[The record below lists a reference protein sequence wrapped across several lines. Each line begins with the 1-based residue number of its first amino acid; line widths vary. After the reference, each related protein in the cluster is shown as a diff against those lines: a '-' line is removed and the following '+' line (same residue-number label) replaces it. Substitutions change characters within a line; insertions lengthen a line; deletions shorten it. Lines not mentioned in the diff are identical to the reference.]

1 MPQTKL
7 RQEKHEALI
16 DAIGIAIFAI
26 IIELIGRS
34 IFSVYD
40 TNNQVYGARFWAETG
55 MPWMHVWMGL
65 DLIVGSV
72 TKALGDPLLAITVL
86 GCAVNAIA
94 SVSIYVINN
103 QLGIHRF
110 GACVIALVT
119 ALWFLP
125 HLGGW
130 VGDNLS
136 FLIGITPAL
145 IYAASRQQWTNALSI
160 GLGITIAIGA
170 TLKLNAFVPAFA
182 VSILWLTI
190 SSIDNYPSPLNE
202 SWQKISSNL
211 IRRGITICA
220 VALASGIALNWLIT
234 TETGLYTTVVETYMR
249 VSQSVASSQVSSS
262 RLLQI
267 PLGVDLIDAFNK
279 GQKGVLIF
287 SPLVLGFWITI
298 IFSGQQF
305 LSAQKSSQQ
314 RHLHSFALFLVIAS
328 ALTCVGLGRGLTHR
342 MLLLPTGVLI
352 SFSAFPL
359 SKKQLQFWLTAICA
373 ASFASWITFSWIQH
387 TTDISSIYDTRK
399 LAASSQEKMFCLVKN
414 HTDNELGKA
423 SKNVS
428 SISATVVD
436 QAMQI
441 QGDRQCWTAQE
452 FQRDFAGL
460 PYTQPIANGMGVIYL
475 NERPGQTVFYEKWD
489 RAEATQK
496 GMKDWVEQEVKTINS
511 LKMPYF
517 IERLELNDAELEA
530 PSYLDWEKLR
540 QDRLQL
546 LSSKLKAVKIASI
559 GKIGI
564 WKTKWA
570 EKADRDSASSNY

>member
-1 MPQTKL
+1 MPQTQLLQKNY
-7 RQEKHEALI
+7 KAVN

-26 IIELIGRS
+26 TIELIGRS

-65 DLIVGSV
+65 DLIVGGV

-86 GCAVNAIA
+86 GCAINAIA
-94 SVSIYVINN
+94 SVSIYVINK

-110 GACVIALVT
+110 SACVIALIT

-130 VGDNLS
+130 IGDNIS
-136 FLIGITPAL
+136 FLIGITPGL
-145 IYAASRQQWTNALSI
+145 IYAASKQRWTNAISI
-160 GLGITIAIGA
+160 GLGITIALGS

-182 VSILWLTI
+182 VSSLWLTI
-190 SSIDNYPSPLNE
+190 SSIDNYSRPLKE
-202 SWQKISSNL
+202 SWQKISWNL
-211 IRRGITICA
+211 IRRGVIICA
-220 VALASGIALNWLIT
+220 VAFAGGIALNWLIT
-234 TETGLYTTVVETYMR
+234 TETGLYTTVIETYVR

-267 PLGVDLIDAFNK
+267 PLGVDLLDAFNK

-298 IFSGQQF
+298 IYSAQQL

-342 MLLLPTGVLI
+342 MLLLPTGVMI

-359 SKKQLQFWLTAICA
+359 SKKHLKFWLTAICA
-373 ASFASWITFSWIQH
+373 ASFASWITFGWMQRA
-387 TTDISSIYDTRK
+387 TDISSIYDTRK
-399 LAASSQEKMFCLVKN
+399 LASLSQEKMFCLVGN
-414 HTDNELGKA
+414 QANNES
-423 SKNVS
+423 SKVSNNVG
-428 SISATVVD
+428 SISATLVD
-436 QAMQI
+436 QTRQI
-441 QGDRQCWTAQE
+441 QADQQCWSSQE

-460 PYTQPIANGMGVIYL
+460 PYTQQIANGMGVIYL
-475 NERPGQTVFYEKWD
+475 NERSGQTVFYEKWD

-496 GMKDWVEQEVKTINS
+496 GMKDWVEREAEAINS
-511 LKMPYF
+511 LQMPYF
-517 IERLELNDAELEA
+517 LERLELNDAELEA
-530 PSYLDWEKLR
+530 PGYLSWQKLR

-546 LSSKLKAVKIASI
+546 LSSKLNAVKIGSI
-559 GKIGI
+559 GDIGV

-570 EKADRDSASSNY
+570 Q